1 MTDATLF
8 YDSDKELLCCSGD
21 WTLFGI
27 TSLTKNRGQ
36 FKAPERKEFVV
47 DVNQI
52 ERMDSAGALLL
63 HQMMNM
69 LQEERGN
76 TVSEVRAPDYVTKL
90 LTLVAKKTHDQSVPP
105 IPLDYSRR
113 FLYFIGKEAHN
124 KFRQFDGFIILV
136 GELVTRF
143 VHALRRPRRFEFP
156 SIVRIIELGGF
167 QALPILAL
175 LSFLIGVVLAY
186 QMGTQLESYGANVYI
201 VYFTGLANLREFS
214 PLVTAIIVAGRSSS
228 SFTAQI
234 GTMKINEEIDALNVM
249 GLAPTELLIMPKII
263 GMFIAFPLLVFW
275 SDLFAT
281 FGSMVMSKIM
291 LGVNYIDYINRFKET
306 LGAKQFLLG
315 LSKAPVFALLVSM
328 VGCYQGLQV
337 KGSSES
343 VGLLTT
349 KSVVQALFLIII
361 ADAMFSVLFNW
372 LKV

>member
-8 YDSDKELLCCSGD
+8 YDSDKEMLCCSGD
-21 WTLFGI
+21 WTLSGI
-27 TSLTKNRGQ
+27 TALVKNRTQ
-36 FKAPERKEFVV
+36 FKSPNNKQFFV
-47 DVNQI
+47 DVNEI
-52 ERMDSAGALLL
+52 EGMDSAGALLL
-63 HQMMNM
+63 HQMMT
-69 LQEERGN
+69 LVLEQGN
-76 TVSEVRAPDYVTKL
+76 TISEVQAPDYVTKL
-90 LTLVAKKTHDQSVPP
+90 LTLVAKKTHGTAVPP
-105 IPLDYSRR
+105 VPQDYSRR
-113 FLYFIGKEAHN
+113 VLYFLGKETHN
-124 KFRQFDGFIILV
+124 KVKQLDGFIILV
-136 GELVTRF
+136 GELFVRF
-143 VHALRRPRRFEFP
+143 GHALRRPRRFELP

-167 QALPILAL
+167 QALPILGL

-186 QMGTQLESYGANVYI
+186 QMGTQLESYGANIYI
-201 VYFTGLANLREFS
+201 VNLTGLANLREFG

-228 SFTAQI
+228 SFTAQL

-281 FGSMVMSKIM
+281 FGSMVMSRIM
-291 LGVNYIDYINRFKET
+291 LDVSYIDYINRFKEV

-315 LSKAPVFALLVSM
+315 LSKAPVFALLIAM

-361 ADAMFSVLFNW
+361 ADALFSVLFNW